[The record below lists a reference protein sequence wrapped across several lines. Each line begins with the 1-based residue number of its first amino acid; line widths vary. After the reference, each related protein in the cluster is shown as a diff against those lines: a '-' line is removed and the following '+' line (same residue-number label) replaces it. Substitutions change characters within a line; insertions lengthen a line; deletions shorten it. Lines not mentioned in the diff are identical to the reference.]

1 MRHVSLGLG
10 MAALG
15 AFAAFAAG
23 SGCSSE
29 PAATTTEAPCTV
41 SLASEASVDLTLA
54 GAGACATTLRL
65 ALRVATGSPEAPT
78 WTSASEAASA
88 VRVRGAWS
96 LSGTSAT
103 RTVLVENTSSA
114 PVVVVGLEWSTPE
127 GAGLGLG
134 VDRLLH
140 NGYQSW
146 SYTGVEAVPATLAPS
161 LGTAP
166 HGGDNEGVLDERVGV
181 SWWWGAATNARGL
194 GVTVGADGGTVLKT
208 FIAVDGEGAPRLR
221 IVQGTTGDALTLA
234 PGETRTLD
242 GLYVALGD
250 ARHALD
256 DYTRHVAQRHP
267 PATPRQPALGGWGS
281 WNMHYADIS
290 AATLREEAA
299 FAGAT
304 LAPLGLRDFLL
315 DDGYEARWGAW
326 SAKPAFGAELAAI
339 NAEQA
344 QAGLHPA
351 VWLAPFYVA
360 VEAPEV
366 AAHPTWFVHHP
377 DGKLRTFNNV
387 GPTYATL
394 DVTHPEARAFVVGQ
408 LKQLRA
414 WGYRTLK
421 LDFLFGGATE
431 GVRQQPITSLEAYAL
446 WMKTLREAVPDLHL
460 VGCGAPL
467 LPSVGWVDSM
477 RIGPDV
483 AFVTSPEPT
492 YPFLSAQ
499 ARHVA
504 LRANT
509 DAFWSLDPDVVL
521 LRGARITD
529 AEAWTVI
536 VFSAL
541 SGGNYLLGDA
551 RQASAAR
558 RAMALSP
565 EVLALARSG
574 AAARPDDLM
583 TTMDPKLFPS
593 PLFMGNTDTAIPH
606 VWRRSTPDG
615 AHGALGVF
623 AWEQEDFAADLSLP
637 SLASLPSLPSLA
649 SLPSGAEE
657 VVVSPEG
664 VVTRAPAPKRA
675 TVPPHGARL
684 FVW

>member
-1 MRHVSLGLG
+1 MNGVRHALGIAAVAV
-10 MAALG
+10 AALT
-15 AFAAFAAG
+15 AAACA
-23 SGCSSE
+23 SE
-29 PAATTTEAPCTV
+29 PAAPP
-41 SLASEASVDLTLA
+41 ASEPACTATLGADPGADLTLV

-65 ALRVATGSPEAPT
+65 GLRVATGSPEAPA
-78 WTSASEAASA
+78 WASASDPASP
-88 VRVRGAWS
+88 VRVRGAWA
-96 LSGTSAT
+96 LSGTAAVRS
-103 RTVLVENTSSA
+103 VLIENTSSA
-114 PVVVVGLEWSTPE
+114 AVTVVGLEWSTGE

-146 SYTGVEAVPATLAPS
+146 SYTGVEALPSALAPA

-166 HGGDNEGVLDERVGV
+166 HGGDNEAVLGELAGV
-181 SWWWGAATNARGL
+181 SWWWGAATNARGV

-208 FIAVDGEGAPRLR
+208 YIALDGEGAPRLR
-221 IVQGTTGDALTLA
+221 VVQGATGDAIALA
-234 PGETRTLD
+234 PGETRALD

-250 ARHALD
+250 ARASLD
-256 DYTRHVAQRHP
+256 DYARHVARLHP
-267 PATPRQPALGGWGS
+267 PAAPRQPALGGWGS
-281 WNMHYADIS
+281 WNMYYTNVS

-326 SAKPAFGAELAAI
+326 SATPAFGADLASL

-344 QAGLHPA
+344 ARGLRPA
-351 VWLAPFYVA
+351 LWLAPFYVA

-366 AAHPTWFVHHP
+366 TAHPTWFVHQA

-394 DVTHPEARAFVVGQ
+394 DVTHPEARAFVTDQ
-408 LKQLRA
+408 LRQLRA

-431 GVRQQPITSLEAYAL
+431 GVRQKPVTSLEAYAL
-446 WMKTLREAVPDLHL
+446 WMKTVREAVPDVHL
-460 VGCGAPL
+460 TGCGAPL

-477 RIGPDV
+477 RIGPDI

-492 YPFLSAQ
+492 YPFLSAE

-504 LRANT
+504 FRAHT
-509 DAFWSLDPDVVL
+509 DAFWALDPDVVL
-521 LRGARITD
+521 LRGGRITD
-529 AEAWTVI
+529 AEAFTVA

-558 RAMALSP
+558 RATALAPELLALSRDG
-565 EVLALARSG
+565 V
-574 AAARPDDLM
+574 AARPRDLM
-583 TTMDPKLFPS
+583 SALDPKLFPS
-593 PLFMGNTDTAIPH
+593 PLFMGNTDTEVPH
-606 VWRRSTPDG
+606 VWRKSTPDG

-623 AWEQEDFAADLSLP
+623 AWAAESYATDLELP
-637 SLASLPSLPSLA
+637 
-649 SLPSGAEE
+649 GTAEE
-657 VVVSPEG
+657 LVVSATG
-664 VVTRAPAPKRA
+664 ALTRAPAPKRA
-675 TVPPHGARL
+675 SVPPHGARL